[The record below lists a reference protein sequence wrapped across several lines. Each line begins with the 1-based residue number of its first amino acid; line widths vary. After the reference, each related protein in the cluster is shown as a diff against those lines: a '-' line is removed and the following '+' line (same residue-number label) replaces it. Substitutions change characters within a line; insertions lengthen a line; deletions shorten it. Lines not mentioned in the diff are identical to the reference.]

1 MPYKFLDRYKK
12 RQEVRVV
19 MFIMEIAGE
28 GEVAPGWLQ
37 RISFHSVW
45 VSEKTIDRR
54 RYVVLKE

>member
-1 MPYKFLDRYKK
+1 
-12 RQEVRVV
+12 